1 MTATA
6 QTAQQAPAEK
16 LSRNGKRPVVLGA
29 GVQATIAGET
39 VTLKGPKGSISR
51 TFRPEVAIEQR
62 DGALHVAPKK
72 GSGQLGTQFQGTTRA
87 TLANMVLGVA
97 TGYKR
102 SLDFRGVGYRAEF
115 KDGKLKMSVGLSH
128 QPILDIPKVVGLT
141 VETIDEAGTKFP
153 RVHLD
158 SVDKELIGQIAARI
172 RSIRPPEPY
181 KLKGVRYTG
190 EKLRQKAGKAGKA
203 K

>member
-1 MTATA
+1 MTTATA
-6 QTAQQAPAEK
+6 STPIEK
-16 LSRNGKRPVVLGA
+16 LSRNGKQPVALAA
-29 GVQATIAGET
+29 GVQATIAGAT

-51 TFRPEVAIEQR
+51 TFRTDVTIEQR
-62 DGALHVAPKK
+62 DNALHVRPAA
-72 GSGQLGTQFQGTTRA
+72 GSGQAGTTHQGTTRA
-87 TLANMVLGVA
+87 TIANMAIGVA
-97 TGYKR
+97 TGYKK
-102 SLDFRGVGYRAEF
+102 SLDFRGVGYRAEY
-115 KDGKLKMSVGLSH
+115 KEGKLKMSVGLSH
-128 QPILDIPKVVGLT
+128 QPILDIPKAVGVT
-141 VETIDEAGTKFP
+141 VETIDEAGTKYP

-158 SVDKELIGQIAARI
+158 SNDKELLGQIAARI